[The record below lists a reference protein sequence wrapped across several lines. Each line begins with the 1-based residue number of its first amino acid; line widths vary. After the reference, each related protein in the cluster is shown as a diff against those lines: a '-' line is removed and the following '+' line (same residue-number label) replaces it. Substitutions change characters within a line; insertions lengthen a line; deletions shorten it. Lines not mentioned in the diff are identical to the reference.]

1 MDATLIE
8 TAIEQ
13 TLAARP
19 GSAFPER
26 LVIGFSGG
34 LDSTVLLHLA
44 RHWQQQ
50 HPAVGLLALH
60 VNHQLQSHAD
70 TWQQQCETLCRQ
82 WQIPF
87 QADIV
92 QVDRSNASLEQSARD
107 ARYSAFQ
114 RHTRPGDLLLLAHH
128 RDDQVETLLQRLLRG
143 SGPLGLGG
151 MGAVSRQSGLTV
163 ARPLLEF
170 DRAELEQYARQQNLS
185 WIEDPSNTDSQFE
198 RNFLRHDALP
208 LLRSR
213 WPQLNQTLSRS
224 ARLSRESAALLD
236 ELAQLDLGEPVADR
250 GLPVSQ
256 LQRLS
261 EPRAR
266 NLIRYW
272 LRQQGA
278 SLPSEVQLQRVLDEM
293 IPAPAD
299 AQPEILWGGQALRRY
314 RQVLYCVPVLPPAPQ
329 QPLPVSLDTLVALTA
344 IATPTPHVTQAP
356 TTHEL
361 TIPGRL
367 TRLSGQGTAFSRAA
381 LQAGSLTLR
390 FRQGG
395 EQVKPAG
402 RHTRSLKQWLQDH
415 AVPPWWRDHWPILC
429 IDEEIAGLPGL
440 FVCAGFAPQNP
451 QDALWLHW
459 QPPCLPGVMDQ
470 PSR

>member
-13 TLAARP
+13 TLAAVP
-19 GSAFPER
+19 GSAFPQR

-44 RHWQQQ
+44 RQWQQQ
-50 HPAVGLLALH
+50 HPATGLLALH

-70 TWQQQCETLCRQ
+70 SWQQSCEALCCQ

-87 QADIV
+87 QAEVI
-92 QVDRSNASLEQSARD
+92 QVDRAAASLEQSARD
-107 ARYSAFQ
+107 ARYAAF
-114 RHTRPGDLLLLAHH
+114 RCHVRPGDVLLLAHH

-151 MGAVSRQSGLTV
+151 MGAVSRQNGLTIV
-163 ARPLLEF
+163 RPLLET
-170 DRAELEQYARQQNLS
+170 DRAALEQYARRQNLP
-185 WIEDPSNTDSQFE
+185 WIDDPSNSDSQFE
-198 RNFLRHDALP
+198 RNFLRNEALP
-208 LLRSR
+208 QLRTR
-213 WPQLNQTLSRS
+213 WPQLNQTLARS
-224 ARLSRESAALLD
+224 ARLSRESAGLLD
-236 ELAQLDLGEPVADR
+236 ELAQLDLGPPAPDNALPLDR
-250 GLPVSQ
+250 IRPLTAH
-256 LQRLS
+256 
-261 EPRAR
+261 RAR

-278 SLPSEVQLQRVLDEM
+278 TLPSEAQLQRVLDEV

-314 RQVLYCVPVLPPAPQ
+314 RGAIYCVPVLPPPPQ
-329 QPLPVSLDTLVALTA
+329 QPLPVTLDILAAHSPDLP
-344 IATPTPHVTQAP
+344 IPGQ
-356 TTHEL
+356 L
-361 TIPGRL
+361 TITP
-367 TRLSGQGTAFSRAA
+367 GQGTAFSRTA
-381 LQAGSLTLR
+381 LQAGPLSLR

-402 RHTRSLKQWLQDH
+402 RHTRSLKQWLQDCS
-415 AVPPWWRDHWPILC
+415 VPPWWRDHWPILY
-429 IDEEIAGLPGL
+429 INEEIAGLPGL
-440 FVCAGFAPQNP
+440 FACAGFAPQSLD
-451 QDALWLHW
+451 DAVWLDW
-459 QPPCLPGVMDQ
+459 QPP

>member
-44 RHWQQQ
+44 RQWQQQ
-50 HPAVGLLALH
+50 HPAVPLLALH
-60 VNHQLQSHAD
+60 VNHQLQPHAD
-70 TWQQQCETLCRQ
+70 SWQQQCETLCRQ

-87 QADIV
+87 IGETV
-92 QVDRSNASLEQSARD
+92 QVDRSSASLEQSARD

-114 RHTRPGDLLLLAHH
+114 RHTRPDDLLLLAHH

-151 MGAVSRQSGLTV
+151 MGLVSRQNGLTI

-170 DRAELEQYARQQNLS
+170 DRAALEQYARRQNLS
-185 WIEDPSNTDSQFE
+185 WIDDPSNSDSQFE

-208 LLRSR
+208 LLRTR
-213 WPQLNQTLSRS
+213 WPQLNQTLARS

-236 ELAQLDLGEPVADR
+236 ELAQLDLGEPVADG

-256 LQRLS
+256 LQRLT

-293 IPAPAD
+293 IPAPVD
-299 AQPEILWGGQALRRY
+299 ARPEILWGGQALRRY
-314 RQVLYCVPVLPPAPQ
+314 REVLYCVPLLPPAPQ
-329 QPLPVSLDTLVALTA
+329 QPLPVTLDTLAALTA
-344 IATPTPHVTQAP
+344 FAP
-356 TTHEL
+356 TLHITQTPSAHDL
-361 TIPGRL
+361 AIPGRL
-367 TRLSGQGTAFSRAA
+367 TSRSGQGTAFSRVA
-381 LQAGSLTLR
+381 LQTGPLTLR

-402 RHTRSLKQWLQDH
+402 RHTRSLKQWLQDYR
-415 AVPPWWRDHWPILC
+415 VPPWWRDHWPILY
-429 IDEEIAGLPGL
+429 INEEIAGLPGL
-440 FVCAGFAPQNP
+440 FAGAGFAPQSP
-451 QDALWLHW
+451 QDGLWLDW
-459 QPPCLPGVMDQ
+459 QPPMLTAAALSQ
-470 PSR
+470 TA